1 MKPDELLAILH
12 TAAALK
18 DTTRHCYTAQGRH
31 ESVAEHSWRLTLMAY
46 FLRSQFPELDMDK
59 VTAMCLIHDLGECF
73 TGDIPTFE
81 KTQAD
86 TEREDSLLAQ
96 WVAALPQPYCTEMK
110 ALYQEM
116 DALETPEARLYKALD
131 KLEAVISHNE
141 GPIGTWLPLEYDLQR
156 TYGWK
161 EAAFAPCLTE
171 LRQLIL
177 QETEE
182 KIKAEAGRKDSSLRS
197 E

>member
-1 MKPDELLAILH
+1 M
-12 TAAALK
+12 
-18 DTTRHCYTAQGRH
+18 
-31 ESVAEHSWRLTLMAY
+31 AEHSWRIALMADL
-46 FLRSQFPELDMDK
+46 LREEFPELDMDRV
-59 VTAMCLIHDLGECF
+59 VTMCLFHDLGEAV

-81 KTQAD
+81 KTGRD
-86 TEREDSLLAQ
+86 EDVEERAIFGLLST
-96 WVAALPQPYCTEMK
+96 LPEPDRGRLEGLFREM
-110 ALYQEM
+110 L
-116 DALETPEARLYKALD
+116 ALETPEAKLYKALD

-182 KIKAEAGRKDSSLRS
+182 KIKAESGRKDSSLRS

>member
-31 ESVAEHSWRLTLMAY
+31 ESVAEHSWRVTLMAY

-81 KTQAD
+81 KAQAD
-86 TEREDSLLAQ
+86 TEREDDLLAQ
-96 WVAALPQPYCTEMK
+96 WVAALPQPKSRVRVICNTLLFAMSTENFLLAFGRIVPVWCLGA
-110 ALYQEM
+110 AL
-116 DALETPEARLYKALD
+116 
-131 KLEAVISHNE
+131 
-141 GPIGTWLPLEYDLQR
+141 
-156 TYGWK
+156 GWI
-161 EAAFAPCLTE
+161 F
-171 LRQLIL
+171 
-177 QETEE
+177 
-182 KIKAEAGRKDSSLRS
+182 IKRS
-197 E
+197 KKSV

>member
-1 MKPDELLAILH
+1 MRPDELLAILH

-46 FLRSQFPELDMDK
+46 FLRSQFPDLDMDK

-73 TGDIPTFE
+73 TGDIPSFE

-116 DALETPEARLYKALD
+116 DALETPEARLYKALY
-131 KLEAVISHNE
+131 KLEAVIAHNE
-141 GPIGTWLPLEYDLQR
+141 SPLDTWLPLEYTLNL
-156 TYGWK
+156 TYAD
-161 EAAFAPCLTE
+161 ENVAFSPYLTQ
-171 LRQLIL
+171 LRQAIR

-182 KIKAEAGRKDSSLRS
+182 KVAREGRT
-197 E
+197 

>member
-1 MKPDELLAILH
+1 MTGKALLQFLH
-12 TAAALK
+12 TAELLK
-18 DTTRHCYTAQGRH
+18 CRTRHSYNSDGRR
-31 ESVAEHSWRLTLMAY
+31 ESVAEHSWRIALMADL
-46 FLRSQFPELDMDK
+46 LREEFPALDMDRV
-59 VTAMCLIHDLGECF
+59 VTMCLFHDLGEAV

-81 KTQAD
+81 KTGRD
-86 TEREDSLLAQ
+86 EDVEERAIFGLLST
-96 WVAALPQPYCTEMK
+96 LPEPDRGRLEGLFREM
-110 ALYQEM
+110 L
-116 DALETPEARLYKALD
+116 ALETPEAKLYKALD

-182 KIKAEAGRKDSSLRS
+182 KIKAESGRKDSSLRS

>member
-1 MKPDELLAILH
+1 MPLCTPTTSDSTLPEPD
-12 TAAALK
+12 
-18 DTTRHCYTAQGRH
+18 RGRL
-31 ESVAEHSWRLTLMAY
+31 ERL
-46 FLRSQFPELDMDK
+46 F
-59 VTAMCLIHDLGECF
+59 
-73 TGDIPTFE
+73 
-81 KTQAD
+81 
-86 TEREDSLLAQ
+86 REML
-96 WVAALPQPYCTEMK
+96 
-110 ALYQEM
+110 
-116 DALETPEARLYKALD
+116 ALETPEAKLYKALD

-182 KIKAEAGRKDSSLRS
+182 KIKAESGRKDSSLRS